1 VARTIQVLI
10 IIAIVCSAVEIC
22 YLLVSYLEPIAS
34 SNDTYLQEY
43 ESRAALRWKIYWFSG
58 VPLSLLGLF
67 LKKNYELLGYALLI
81 TGTYL
86 MVFGNNGGFWAEGYE
101 IPRLITS
108 SITLLGLLYL
118 IKNERWIKNV

>member
-101 IPRLITS
+101 IPYYFVGIT
-108 SITLLGLLYL
+108 IF
-118 IKNERWIKNV
+118 N